1 MIKTTA
7 KAKTPLGLDKDG
19 PGEIPVIL
27 PEDWV
32 GSLKDRNFEEPVLGM
47 DGVPN
52 FWREQLVWENPRI
65 KASHTF
71 FKSLAKDKDLNQVV
85 PLALHLGPQFV
96 VCYRRAGQPRSSV
109 GRAGVGQPRSA
120 VGRGRVEDKDRKQVV
135 PFALHLGPQKCFS
148 VTEGLDSPEDKD
160 RKQVVPFALHL
171 GLPESFFAIQKGWTA
186 QIFGWKRNSESFCVF
201 RHGDAAPHT
210 ETDSLLTVSM
220 RSMTSKLPV
229 NQSQL
234 VPWMFNLQE
243 IVEIFVSRFL
253 HIK

>member
-1 MIKTTA
+1 MIKTTV

-19 PGEIPVIL
+19 PGEIPVFL

-85 PLALHLGPQFV
+85 PFALHLGPQFV

-135 PFALHLGPQKCFS
+135 PFALHLGPQN
-148 VTEGLDSPEDKD
+148 VL
-160 RKQVVPFALHL
+160 VL
-171 GLPESFFAIQKGWTA
+171 QKGWTA
-186 QIFGWKRNSESFCVF
+186 QRTRTGNRSCRLHCTLVCQKVF
-201 RHGDAAPHT
+201 LLYRRVGQPRYSVGNETPKAFVYSGTGMPHRT
-210 ETDSLLTVSM
+210 PKQT
-220 RSMTSKLPV
+220 RC
-229 NQSQL
+229 
-234 VPWMFNLQE
+234 
-243 IVEIFVSRFL
+243 
-253 HIK
+253 

>member
-1 MIKTTA
+1 MIKTTV

-19 PGEIPVIL
+19 PGEIPVFL

-52 FWREQLVWENPRI
+52 FLEG
-65 KASHTF
+65 A
-71 FKSLAKDKDLNQVV
+71 
-85 PLALHLGPQFV
+85 
-96 VCYRRAGQPRSSV
+96 
-109 GRAGVGQPRSA
+109 AGVGESQDQAFPYLFEEPCQGQGLESGRAVCLAPWSA
-120 VGRGRVEDKDRKQVV
+120 ICCLLQKGWTAQIFGWKSRGWTAQICGWKRKGRGQGQEAGRAVCAAPGSTE
-135 PFALHLGPQKCFS
+135 CFS

-234 VPWMFNLQE
+234 VP
-243 IVEIFVSRFL
+243 
-253 HIK
+253 